1 MCVSEMEFP
10 SEKLLQQ
17 SRREPTRPIHGG
29 TLQDGRELG
38 GGRVPGSH
46 LEFKCEAA
54 DTATKPINLPWRSA
68 REDPVR
74 QRPVDSRKEP
84 WLLPLRPDLS
94 PTLMHRRV
102 LHWDLS
108 TPAPLH

>member
-29 TLQDGRELG
+29 TLQDSRELG

-54 DTATKPINLPWRSA
+54 DTATKPISLPWQSA

-84 WLLPLRPDLS
+84 WLLPPRPDLS

-102 LHWDLS
+102 QPWDLS